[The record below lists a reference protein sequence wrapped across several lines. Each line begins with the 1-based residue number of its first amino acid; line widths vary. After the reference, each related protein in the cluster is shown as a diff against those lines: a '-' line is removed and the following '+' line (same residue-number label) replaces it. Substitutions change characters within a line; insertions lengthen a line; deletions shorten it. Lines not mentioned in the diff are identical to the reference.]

1 MCERICG
8 KFASL
13 HTQKICKIGKEGKIH
28 EAVHTKGSVVS
39 SAQEL
44 QRIAETAK
52 TGMPRAIDNLAQISI
67 RFRVCNVSVDS
78 HSKRLFY
85 VFRYSSHTC
94 IGMYA
99 NIVGTLV
106 AGIKIGF

>member
-1 MCERICG
+1 MN
-8 KFASL
+8 
-13 HTQKICKIGKEGKIH
+13 
-28 EAVHTKGSVVS
+28 GSVENSQVYTLKKSAKLTRKEKSAKPCTKVSAVS

-44 QRIAETAK
+44 QRIPETAK
-52 TGMPRAIDNLAQISI
+52 TGMPRAIDNLVQISI

-85 VFRYSSHTC
+85 VFRYSSHAC
-94 IGMYA
+94 IGMYT

-106 AGIKIGF
+106 VGINIGF